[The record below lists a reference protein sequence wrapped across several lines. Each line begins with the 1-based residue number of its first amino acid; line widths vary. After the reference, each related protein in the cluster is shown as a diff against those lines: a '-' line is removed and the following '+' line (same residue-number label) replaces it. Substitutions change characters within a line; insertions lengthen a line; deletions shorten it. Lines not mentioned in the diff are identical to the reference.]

1 MRVDS
6 KPQPR
11 GFAVCVRAYVPHDS
25 LAEQSSRKTPG
36 LISESVEVGDFL
48 WSWTVP
54 ASQTCGNIREA
65 SVSGGHCLGN
75 WKSSLT
81 SLLKVIC
88 AVWEAV
94 GTLARV
100 GGPQD
105 ARVSRDTVKKD
116 MRGACPARSEQPDP
130 SASVDLASGKSVQAG
145 GPWAACLTWLSP
157 LNTASL
163 GATIQPR
170 STRSTSLTNH
180 TMTQEFSYFAP
191 GPAKIPEEVLR
202 RLQEE
207 LLCHKD
213 THISVLEA
221 TEKTVRELLNV
232 PSNYRVV
239 FMQGGGTG
247 QFAAVPLNLM
257 ARTGKADYFV
267 TGSWSAKAAKE
278 AAKYGQ
284 VTEVVPRG
292 ERYTG
297 VPPTSTWTLD
307 PQASYVYYCANE
319 TVEGVE
325 FQSVPEVPEGV
336 PLVCDMSSNFFTRPV
351 DVSKFGVIYGG
362 AQKNIGCAGV
372 TLVIIREDL
381 LGNPLPIC
389 PVVFDYTIMDK
400 NKSLYNT
407 PPTFPIHVMGE
418 VLGWVRK
425 EGGVQEMERRCLEKS
440 SMIYSIVD
448 TSGGFYSTVVEPG
461 SRSRVNVVFRGLL
474 SLKGHRSVGGVRASL
489 YNALTV
495 KDARRLANFMVSFK
509 EQHGA

>member
-1 MRVDS
+1 M
-6 KPQPR
+6 
-11 GFAVCVRAYVPHDS
+11 S
-25 LAEQSSRKTPG
+25 L
-36 LISESVEVGDFL
+36 
-48 WSWTVP
+48 
-54 ASQTCGNIREA
+54 
-65 SVSGGHCLGN
+65 SGGRCLQS

-81 SLLKVIC
+81 
-88 AVWEAV
+88 
-94 GTLARV
+94 
-100 GGPQD
+100 
-105 ARVSRDTVKKD
+105 
-116 MRGACPARSEQPDP
+116 
-130 SASVDLASGKSVQAG
+130 
-145 GPWAACLTWLSP
+145 CL
-157 LNTASL
+157 
-163 GATIQPR
+163 
-170 STRSTSLTNH
+170 
-180 TMTQEFSYFAP
+180 F
-191 GPAKIPEEVLR
+191 KVLR
-202 RLQEE
+202 GLQEE

-213 THISVLEA
+213 THVSVLEVSHRSKDFGDIIQA
-221 TEKTVRELLNV
+221 AEKTVRELLNV

-257 ARTGKADYFV
+257 ARTGKADYIV

-284 VTEVVPRG
+284 VSEVVPRS

-297 VPPTSTWTLD
+297 VPPASTWTLD

-381 LGNPLPIC
+381 LGSPLPIC
-389 PVVFDYTIMDK
+389 PIVFDYAVMDK

-407 PPTFPIHVMGE
+407 PPTFAIHVMGE

-448 TSGGFYSTVVEPG
+448 SSGGFYSTVVEPG
-461 SRSRVNVVFRGLL
+461 SRSRVNVVFRVGGKGGDEQVEKTFLDEAGKLGLL

-489 YNALTV
+489 YNALSV
-495 KDARRLANFMVSFK
+495 KDARRLADFMVSFK